1 MPTTHYSSLVIER
14 AIIRYAIAKGKK
26 RMLHFHRLI
35 HCTRTYEDVTLP
47 LIICIQD
54 FKEVLGLFLENSFI
68 NSTDILL

>member
-26 RMLHFHRLI
+26 MMLRFHRLI

-54 FKEVLGLFLENSFI
+54 FKEVFGFI
-68 NSTDILL
+68 S